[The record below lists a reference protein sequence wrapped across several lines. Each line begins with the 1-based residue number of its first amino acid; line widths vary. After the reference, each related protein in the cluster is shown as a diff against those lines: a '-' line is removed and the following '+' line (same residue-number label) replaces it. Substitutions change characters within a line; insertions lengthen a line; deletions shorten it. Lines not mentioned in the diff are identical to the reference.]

1 MSTTDYPAPCR
12 IVDTRGQ
19 SYRLRFR
26 TDDGAHAAA
35 TGQLVALRDD
45 TDEATPIELTR
56 DGVRLAEIDTEIGRW
71 LEWAT
76 TIRSGPD
83 GITSEL
89 TLTEVQRRFAV
100 TDLSP
105 RTGTP

>member
-1 MSTTDYPAPCR
+1 M
-12 IVDTRGQ
+12 
-19 SYRLRFR
+19 
-26 TDDGAHAAA
+26 
-35 TGQLVALRDD
+35 
-45 TDEATPIELTR
+45 
-56 DGVRLAEIDTEIGRW
+56 RLAEIDTEIGRW

-83 GITSEL
+83 DITSEL
-89 TLTEVQRRFAV
+89 TLTEVQRRFAG